1 MNEIEIHDIKQ
12 LVDIPD
18 FSLYIY
24 LTLWI
29 LGVILFC
36 IIIFLLFKYFKY
48 RKKNKRKH
56 YYKILKELDLNDS
69 KNSAYII
76 TKYARLL
83 AISQRDKKLSSE
95 LIEELESFKYKKE
108 VEPLSD
114 EVKIL
119 FGRFMDNVDV

>member
-48 RKKNKRKH
+48 RKKDKRKH